1 MSSREHEYQMR
12 ECVIMYSPG
21 MLEVRGL
28 WLTRLELDRGRGG
41 RRGSSPAEMKHRDN
55 PHTHTHT
62 NFSWCHFEP
71 RALT

>member
-28 WLTRLELDRGRGG
+28 WLTRLELDGVGGRGTG
-41 RRGSSPAEMKHRDN
+41 AVQLK
-55 PHTHTHT
+55 
-62 NFSWCHFEP
+62 
-71 RALT
+71 